1 MNRIKHSIEEVIGHT
16 PILELDGLEKQ
27 ENIDAHI
34 LVKLESLNP
43 FGSLK
48 DRIAMS
54 MLDALERDTDIRQ
67 GDTIVEFSSGNTAI
81 ALAALA
87 LKRGYKMIAYMVQAT
102 EERIKLLEAYGATV
116 RDMTQDEGVTEVMSS
131 LPEDGDSAQA
141 LVELFKKRSEEEGVR
156 YFLTVQSANE
166 ANREIQYRTTGQEI
180 LEGVDHVDVLIAGI
194 GSGGSITGV
203 SEALREKF
211 PNLEVIA
218 FEPTDDDTESLVGV
232 HSISMTPRNS
242 FPQIILRRDRVP
254 YDRVVKVDKEDA
266 YRMSNRVAQT
276 DGIFLGI
283 TAGAAMYLAAELSKK
298 PEYRGKTFVMFGY
311 DDVLKYL
318 SSPLVDRKYK
328 KQQEA
333 MQ

>member
-1 MNRIKHSIEEVIGHT
+1 MNHIKHSIEELIGHT

-27 ENIDAHI
+27 EAIDAHI
-34 LVKLESLNP
+34 LVKMESLNP

-48 DRIAMS
+48 DRIAMA
-54 MLDALERDTDIRQ
+54 MIDALERDTDICP

-81 ALAALA
+81 ALAAIA

-102 EERIKLLEAYGATV
+102 EERIRLLEAYGATV
-116 RDMTQDEGVTEVMSS
+116 REMTQDEEVMEVMSS

-141 LVELFKKRSEEEGVR
+141 LVELFRKRGEREGVR
-156 YFLTVQSANE
+156 YFLTVQSSNE
-166 ANREIQYRTTGQEI
+166 ANRDIQYHTTGQEI
-180 LEGVDHVDVLIAGI
+180 IRDVDQVDVLIAGV

-211 PNLEVIA
+211 PDLEVIA
-218 FEPTDDDTESLVGV
+218 FEPTDDDIESLVGI

-254 YDRVVKVDKEDA
+254 YDRVVKVNKEDA
-266 YRMSNRVAQT
+266 YRMSNKVAAT

-283 TAGAAMYLAAELSKK
+283 TAGAAMYLAAELSKEPK
-298 PEYRGKTFVMFGY
+298 YKGKTFIMFGY

-318 SSPLVDRKYK
+318 SSPLAEEKYRYK
-328 KQQEA
+328 EA
-333 MQ
+333 AR

>member
-1 MNRIKHSIEEVIGHT
+1 MNHIKHSIEEVIGHT

-48 DRIAMS
+48 DRIAMA
-54 MLDALERDTDIRQ
+54 MIDALERDTDIRP
-67 GDTIVEFSSGNTAI
+67 GDTIVEFSSGNTVI
-81 ALAALA
+81 GLAAIA

-116 RDMTQDEGVTEVMSS
+116 RDMTQDEGVMEVMSS

-141 LVELFKKRSEEEGVR
+141 LVELFQKRSAEEGVR

-166 ANREIQYRTTGQEI
+166 ANRDIQYHTTGQEI
-180 LEGVDHVDVLIAGI
+180 IEDVDHVDVLIAGV

-211 PNLEVIA
+211 PDLEVIA
-218 FEPTDDDTESLVGV
+218 FEPTDDDIESLVGV
-232 HSISMTPRNS
+232 HSISMTPRHS
-242 FPQIILRRDRVP
+242 FPQIILRRDRTP
-254 YDRVVKVDKEDA
+254 YDRIIKVDKEDA
-266 YRMSNRVAQT
+266 YRMSNKVART

-283 TAGAAMYLAAELSKK
+283 TAGAAMHLAAELSKK
-298 PEYRGKTFVMFGY
+298 PEYMGKTFVTFGY

-318 SSPLVDRKYK
+318 SSPLADKKYK
-328 KQQEA
+328 N
-333 MQ
+333 

>member
-1 MNRIKHSIEEVIGHT
+1 MNHIKHSIEEVIGHT

-48 DRIAMS
+48 DRIAMA
-54 MLDALERDTDIRQ
+54 MIDALERDTDIRP

-81 ALAALA
+81 GLAAIA

-116 RDMTQDEGVTEVMSS
+116 RDMTQDEGVMEVMSS
-131 LPEDGDSAQA
+131 LPEDGDSAQS
-141 LVELFKKRSEEEGVR
+141 LVELFQKRSAEEGVR

-166 ANREIQYRTTGQEI
+166 ANRDIQYHTTGQDIIED
-180 LEGVDHVDVLIAGI
+180 VDHVDVLIAGV

-211 PNLEVIA
+211 PDLEVIA
-218 FEPTDDDTESLVGV
+218 FEPTDDDIESLVGV
-232 HSISMTPRNS
+232 HSISMTPRHS
-242 FPQIILRRDRVP
+242 FPQIILRRDRTP
-254 YDRVVKVDKEDA
+254 YDRIIKVDKEDA
-266 YRMSNRVAQT
+266 YRMSNKVART

-283 TAGAAMYLAAELSKK
+283 TAGAAMHLAAELSKK
-298 PEYRGKTFVMFGY
+298 PEYMGKTFVTFGY

-318 SSPLVDRKYK
+318 SSPLADKKYK
-328 KQQEA
+328 N
-333 MQ
+333 